1 VETLGIESYTDDP
14 SLETLAHMRSK
25 SPIAHVANVA
35 EKKRPVMMLIGAAD
49 RRVPPTNG
57 LRYAAALR
65 AAGGTCHVRVFPED
79 AHGLVKPR
87 TEFESFVS
95 IATFL
100 RETLG

>member
-1 VETLGIESYTDDP
+1 
-14 SLETLAHMRSK
+14 MRAK
-25 SPIAHVANVA
+25 SPVAHVGAVA
-35 EKKRPVMMLIGAAD
+35 ERKRPVLMLIGAAD

-87 TEFESFVS
+87 TEFESFVTV
-95 IATFL
+95 AAFL
-100 RETLG
+100 RETLGAGAKA